1 MLAYAIAVP
10 CCFCFSAQ
18 TCAATAVVVLLEL
31 VLLGYVCCYCELL
44 VQVSVQVS
52 VKNFLTALGMVNWD
66 FPHVLL
72 AWSCAV

>member
-10 CCFCFSAQ
+10 CYGCFSAQ
-18 TCAATAVVVLLEL
+18 TCAATSVVVLLEF
-31 VLLGYVCCYCELL
+31 VLLGSVCCYCELL

-66 FPHVLL
+66 FPPVLL